1 MEVSVSPVHC
11 LVKVFLVSCCEIEQV
26 AQHFLGKIRK
36 VEQSRKIGNLV
47 EKFS

>member
-26 AQHFLGKIRK
+26 ANMMIDLT
-36 VEQSRKIGNLV
+36 
-47 EKFS
+47 